1 MSNVAKL
8 RRFKGL
14 TQSDMA
20 DILSISSQWYWKKEK
35 GFTDFNNS
43 EMIVLRDLF
52 REDFPDISIDD
63 IFFNEKVPEVE
74 KE

>member
-35 GFTDFNNS
+35 GITDFNNS

-74 KE
+74 KG